1 MPRLG
6 LVFPPWPGFAM
17 SGASP
22 GERSSSSSSSESRSS
37 DKTSL
42 EAEKNALVVHIIIYY
57 HCIAY
62 LFGLVYVFA
71 ANTRSVLVMKLGS
84 NSRVLHFGF
93 WLSSG
98 YNLWVFIG

>member
-6 LVFPPWPGFAM
+6 LEFPLWPGFAM

-42 EAEKNALVVHIIIYY
+42 EAKKNALVIGAYYIII
-57 HCIAY
+57 
-62 LFGLVYVFA
+62 
-71 ANTRSVLVMKLGS
+71 VLLICLDWFMRLPPILT
-84 NSRVLHFGF
+84 VL
-93 WLSSG
+93 
-98 YNLWVFIG
+98 